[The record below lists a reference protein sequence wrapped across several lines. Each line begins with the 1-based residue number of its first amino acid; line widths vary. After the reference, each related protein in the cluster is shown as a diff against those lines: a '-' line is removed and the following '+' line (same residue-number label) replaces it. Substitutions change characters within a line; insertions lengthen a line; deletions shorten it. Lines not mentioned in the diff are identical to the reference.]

1 MGGSVGEALE
11 VHALEVADPGVLP
24 FATGTFD
31 TIGPLATAAFPHRHS
46 FYEIGLVTGGRGAHV
61 VDLVPHDLA
70 PPYLYALAPGQ
81 VHHWQDAEGLAGR
94 VLLFTE
100 DFLLLH
106 PGDAA
111 VVRSLTTRPL
121 RPAPDEDAALRTLL
135 AELDREYRGAA
146 HGHVSILSSYLHIL
160 LLRLAR
166 LPGPSPAPAGPA
178 TPPATGSGRT
188 AELADRFRDLTT
200 RPNTRLRSVA
210 EYARELGVSPSHLH
224 TVVKRTTGRP
234 PGRLIRDRQILEAK
248 RLIAA
253 TGLTISQVSASVG
266 FADPAYFCRFFRRET
281 GLSPGAFRR
290 ALATGTPPP
299 PGR

>member
-1 MGGSVGEALE
+1 
-11 VHALEVADPGVLP
+11 VLP

-111 VVRSLTTRPL
+111 VVRSLSTRPL
-121 RPAPDEDAALRTLL
+121 RPAPDEDAALRGLL

-166 LPGPSPAPAGPA
+166 LPAPVDHAPLPAA
-178 TPPATGSGRT
+178 GRT
-188 AELADRFRDLTT
+188 AELADRFRDLTS
-200 RPNTRLRSVA
+200 RPGARPRSVA

-253 TGLTISQVSASVG
+253 TDLTISQVSTSVG